1 MRRWT
6 TLLDEGRH
14 LAFHSP
20 SLDVVHGWVRLTAR
34 LQGRGAFWYPQKC
47 WIHAGHLSPARC

>member
-6 TLLDEGRH
+6 TLLDEGCH

-20 SLDVVHGWVRLTAR
+20 SLDVVHRWVPDGKAS
-34 LQGRGAFWYPQKC
+34 GAWGLLVPTEMLDSC
-47 WIHAGHLSPARC
+47 RPPVPCERC